1 MIAQVLVDSTI
12 AVVILA
18 SLYEG
23 CRRGLIR
30 SLLGLAGFATV
41 LFLCLAFGEALSE
54 PLKPYLPL
62 PTNYAVLASYILI
75 CFVIALVSY
84 FLQGFFARFLTKRL
98 PPALDGIGGMV
109 VGAMRG
115 VVFTALCLII
125 LMLIANPIINEQL
138 TQNSRLGTTFFKK
151 VGEVSPTVNEI
162 YTSPGSPVGTRGV
175 VKGKDDYEKAL
186 DSFKG
191 ENRSSKSR

>member
-1 MIAQVLVDSTI
+1 MAQVLVDSTI
-12 AVVILA
+12 ALVVLA

-41 LFLCLAFGEALSE
+41 LLLCLAFGEVLSE
-54 PLKPYLPL
+54 PLKPYVPL
-62 PTNYAVLASYILI
+62 PTTYAVLASYMVI

-84 FLQGFFARFLTKRL
+84 FLQGFFSRFLTKRL

-109 VGAMRG
+109 VGALRG

-138 TQNSRLGTTFFKK
+138 TQKSHLGTTFFEK

-162 YTSPGSPVGTRGV
+162 YTSPTSPTDTKGV

-191 ENRSSKSR
+191 GGGNRKSR

>member
-1 MIAQVLVDSTI
+1 MAQVLVDSTI
-12 AVVILA
+12 ALVILG

-41 LFLCLAFGEALSE
+41 LLLCLAFGEALSK
-54 PLKPYLPL
+54 PIKPYVPL
-62 PTNYAVLASYILI
+62 PTTYAILASYILI

-84 FLQGFFARFLTKRL
+84 FLQGLFGRFLSKRL

-115 VVFTALCLII
+115 AVFTALCLII
-125 LMLIANPIINEQL
+125 LMLIANPIITEQL
-138 TQNSRLGTTFFKK
+138 TENSHLGTAFFKK
-151 VGEVSPTVNEI
+151 VGEISPTVNEI
-162 YTSPGSPVGTRGV
+162 CTSPSSPVSTRGV
-175 VKGKDDYEKAL
+175 VKSKDEYEKAL
-186 DSFKG
+186 DSFNGKRN
-191 ENRSSKSR
+191 NRKIR